1 MPSEIRR
8 VAVTGAAGYVGRS
21 LIARLARDAAVD
33 RILALDRAPA
43 AGGRREGACRLRAP
57 RRDAPVRTAAARAPH
72 RRAGPSRLR
81 AASLAGP
88 RSRPP
93 RQRRWRRQ
101 RARLVR
107 GRRRAAC
114 PLPQQLQR
122 LRRPRRQ
129 PAAAGTKTRSRAPPR
144 GFQYSED
151 KAAAE
156 RLIADFAA
164 SRPGFSAIV
173 LRACPAL
180 GPKADN
186 FIASAFSKPF
196 LVGARGHDP
205 QMQLVHE
212 DDLAEALCRCLLSRV
227 SGTYNLAGDGLIRW
241 SEMARMFGR
250 RVLWLP
256 GPLLRFLVGA
266 SWALRLQAR
275 LAPQRPELHHPYLG
289 GEQRQA
295 QARARHTPPA
305 HLAGGVGRFR
315 LEGAGRR
322 RLACGSLCDIRRGG
336 FETRPG
342 VTDPEGQDRIT

>member
-21 LIARLARDAAVD
+21 LIARLARDASVD
-33 RILALDRAPA
+33 RILALDVRPLPADIAKGPVVFARHDVTRPFGPLLREHRIDALAHLAYVLRPSRDREAARRVNVDGAASALASCEA
-43 AGGRREGACRLRAP
+43 AGVRHVLYLSSSSVYGAHPDNPPLLGEDAQP
-57 RRDAPVRTAAARAPH
+57 R
-72 RRAGPSRLR
+72 
-81 AASLAGP
+81 
-88 RSRPP
+88 
-93 RQRRWRRQ
+93 
-101 RARLVR
+101 
-107 GRRRAAC
+107 
-114 PLPQQLQR
+114 
-122 LRRPRRQ
+122 
-129 PAAAGTKTRSRAPPR
+129 PPR

-156 RLIADFAA
+156 RLIANFAA
-164 SRPGFSAIV
+164 SRPGFSAVV

-212 DDLAEALCRCLLSRV
+212 DDLAEALYRCLLSRV

-266 SWALRLQAR
+266 SWALRLQGDSPPSGLSFITHTWAASNDKLKR
-275 LAPQRPELHHPYLG
+275 ELGIRPRHTSRE
-289 GEQRQA
+289 A
-295 QARARHTPPA
+295 WAAFASRARPCHSE
-305 HLAGGVGRFR
+305 RS
-315 LEGAGRR
+315 RR
-322 RLACGSLCDIRRGG
+322 I
-336 FETRPG
+336 
-342 VTDPEGQDRIT
+342 